1 MGGENNRHLRCYF
14 ISPSPTTAGE
24 YIASCKSDGCA
35 GVKSDGRVGTFLMAS
50 FLSSRVPANQSIDLI
65 LALGKYD
72 IINRLD
78 DRSGNYN
85 IINRLDARSGEI

>member
-24 YIASCKSDGCA
+24 YIAVKSDGCA
-35 GVKSDGRVGTFLMAS
+35 GVKSDSCVGTFLMAS

-65 LALGKYD
+65 LALGKY
-72 IINRLD
+72 
-78 DRSGNYN
+78 N
-85 IINRLDARSGEI
+85 IINRLDARSGEL